1 MNEIITDLEKLSERS
16 DEIDVAKQGKLVQ
29 ETNIKLKT
37 IIKEQGLTALSA
49 PAIGIAYRIF
59 VIKFGDKLKC
69 FINPMIQK
77 AEGLELSR
85 EKCSSIPD
93 KEFIRPRNN
102 KIHVIYSTPLG
113 KIESVM
119 LAGKAATVFQH
130 EMDHLDG
137 LLISDVGLEIDKDFD
152 EATEEEKQEVLSAY
166 LSSISEAAKQFNED
180 LSTDEET
187 KETWNAA
194 KFITSFA
201 EGNIEIEKKEL
212 SNRKKKQLNKIL
224 KMFKKKGIK
233 I

>member
-152 EATEEEKQEVLSAY
+152 EATEEERLEVINMY
-166 LSSISEAAKQFNED
+166 LDSLDIKR
-180 LSTDEET
+180 
-187 KETWNAA
+187 K
-194 KFITSFA
+194 
-201 EGNIEIEKKEL
+201 EIEKEIENTPEL
-212 SNRKKKQLNKIL
+212 KQLSDAIDFMEAVQTGKVDIEHIKNKD
-224 KMFKKKGIK
+224 
-233 I
+233 

>member
-152 EATEEEKQEVLSAY
+152 EATEEERLEVINMY
-166 LSSISEAAKQFNED
+166 LDSLDIKR
-180 LSTDEET
+180 
-187 KETWNAA
+187 K
-194 KFITSFA
+194 
-201 EGNIEIEKKEL
+201 EIEKAIENTPEL
-212 SNRKKKQLNKIL
+212 KQLSDAIDFMEAVQTGKVDIEHIKNKD
-224 KMFKKKGIK
+224 
-233 I
+233 

>member
-93 KEFIRPRNN
+93 KEFIRPRNS

-152 EATEEEKQEVLSAY
+152 EATEEERLEVINMY
-166 LSSISEAAKQFNED
+166 LDSLDIKR
-180 LSTDEET
+180 
-187 KETWNAA
+187 K
-194 KFITSFA
+194 
-201 EGNIEIEKKEL
+201 EIEKEIENTPEL
-212 SNRKKKQLNKIL
+212 KQLSDAIDFMEAVQTGKVDIEHIKNKD
-224 KMFKKKGIK
+224 
-233 I
+233 

>member
-152 EATEEEKQEVLSAY
+152 EATEEERLEVINMY
-166 LSSISEAAKQFNED
+166 LDSLDIKR
-180 LSTDEET
+180 
-187 KETWNAA
+187 K
-194 KFITSFA
+194 
-201 EGNIEIEKKEL
+201 EIEKEIENTPEL
-212 SNRKKKQLNKIL
+212 KQLSDAIDFMEAVQTGKVDIEHIKNKDW
-224 KMFKKKGIK
+224 FK
-233 I
+233 

>member
-1 MNEIITDLEKLSERS
+1 
-16 DEIDVAKQGKLVQ
+16 
-29 ETNIKLKT
+29 
-37 IIKEQGLTALSA
+37 
-49 PAIGIAYRIF
+49 
-59 VIKFGDKLKC
+59 
-69 FINPMIQK
+69 MIQK

-152 EATEEEKQEVLSAY
+152 EATEEERLEVINMY
-166 LSSISEAAKQFNED
+166 LDSLDIKR
-180 LSTDEET
+180 
-187 KETWNAA
+187 K
-194 KFITSFA
+194 
-201 EGNIEIEKKEL
+201 EIEKEIENTPEL
-212 SNRKKKQLNKIL
+212 KQLSDAIDFMEAVQTGKVDIEHIKNKD
-224 KMFKKKGIK
+224 
-233 I
+233 